1 MVLKNCRY
9 ILFILF
15 FTTSI
20 SGSAQHIIGVVVDE
34 QTGEP
39 LSEASVRLSL
49 EIRHD
54 GMSWGPV
61 VFNRKTDSEGVF
73 TLDNYRAGRMEY
85 ELNYIGYRTMRK
97 SFIVSGNETD
107 TLRLDTLR
115 LRPSDILK
123 NTAVVKGHYKRFIM
137 RGDTVIFNPKAF
149 KLEEGARLEE
159 LIEKLDGVTI
169 NEKGEMSWMG
179 KPLRIL
185 VNGED
190 FMNGEKGIMSVLP
203 AIAVDKIKVYDKASK
218 YTERTGKDDGTE
230 DKVLDLQIKPGWFE
244 KWYGTAE
251 AGYQT
256 TDRYEGSLD
265 AMRLSNHLPTLIY
278 ANANNRDYKKGRSIV
293 GNSWYTLGGEGKAQ
307 SGSFSIEHRNDTT
320 VADSVVGQQTLRRRE
335 GGSVSL
341 SHFDEISGT
350 YSTKENFSPGQLH
363 TFTLADE
370 RDYRHNFNPNVSLHF
385 DHDFNKKTNLEI
397 YGEIDYKYTDA
408 NSEHR
413 TSIYDEQPYNY
424 SANPRL
430 EPFLPTMDDSLK
442 AHLLTRNRTY
452 TSSQSHLGRGGF
464 GAYFNY
470 ILANNSYLRLETSFH
485 YAKSDSKNQQSYHI
499 DYLKM
504 NTRDYSLRKSDND
517 DESGRFGVSV
527 SYNKN
532 LSKNFSFYLS
542 YNLSHTSTTL
552 NSNHLLSY
560 DDGDTWMEDVANS
573 YYDHERTFENS
584 FDARMM
590 LKAGPWQ
597 FRPGM
602 SIESVSERESYRRGS
617 LDTTATR
624 TLWKPSPSLNVK
636 LRMNKVSTMEWTLS
650 HSQNQPKLL
659 NTLNYID
666 TTDPLSV
673 KLGNPNLHN
682 SKQWE
687 ANMRYNATFSK
698 SQLMLNST
706 LGFTSEV
713 DPIVSVW
720 AFNPQTG
727 VNTTWSAN
735 ARNGY
740 RWKAILEL
748 DKGLG
753 AHFHTSNKLNVSHQK
768 NYGFLAN
775 SGTTE
780 NVTEMCTQQFSLNEN
795 YSLTYERNYLSAEL
809 YGSLNYI
816 KAKNHEAGMNNKF
829 WNYEYGTK
837 LRLNLG
843 KWTLNTK
850 FYNLGRR
857 GYNSSDYNGDRLL
870 WNASAA
876 WKCLKG
882 KGKLGIEF
890 NDIFNKD
897 KNYNATVSAF
907 ERLETGEKKLHHYC
921 LISFTW
927 NFDAV
932 GGKKNP
938 W

>member
-39 LSEASVRLSL
+39 LSDVGVNLFL
-49 EIRHD
+49 PLRHD
-54 GMSWGPV
+54 GMSWGSV
-61 VFNRKTDSEGVF
+61 VFNRKTDLAGIF
-73 TLDNYRAGRMEY
+73 TLDNRRSGRMEY

-97 SFIVSGNETD
+97 SLIVSGNDAD

-159 LIEKLDGVTI
+159 LIEKLDGVTVDE
-169 NEKGEMSWMG
+169 NGEMSWMG

-190 FMNGEKGIMSVLP
+190 FMNGDKGIMRVLP
-203 AIAVDKIKVYDKASK
+203 AIAVDKIKVYNKASK
-218 YTERTGKDDGTE
+218 YTERTGKDDGKE

-244 KWYGTAE
+244 KWYGTAQ

-256 TDRYEGSLD
+256 TDRYEGTLD
-265 AMRLSNHLPTLIY
+265 AMRLSNHLPTLVF
-278 ANANNRDYKKGRSIV
+278 ANANNRDYLRDKSMKFSMMMP
-293 GNSWYTLGGEGKAQ
+293 LGGEGKAQ
-307 SGSFSIEHRNDTT
+307 TGAFSIEHRNDTT
-320 VADSVVGQQTLRRRE
+320 VADSVRGAQTLRRRV
-335 GGSVSL
+335 GCSVSL
-341 SHFDEISGT
+341 PHFDEISST

-363 TFTLADE
+363 TFTLTDQ
-370 RDYRHNFNPNVSLHF
+370 RDYKHNFNPNVSLHF
-385 DHDFNKKTNLEI
+385 KRDFNKNMYLSI
-397 YGEIDYKYTDA
+397 NGDIDYKYTDA

-413 TSIYDEQPYNY
+413 TSIFDEQPYNY

-442 AHLLTRNRTY
+442 AHLVTRNRTY
-452 TSSQSHLGRGGF
+452 TSSQSHLGRGRF
-464 GAYFNY
+464 GADFDY
-470 ILANNSYLRLETSFH
+470 IFADGSMLELTTRFDYS
-485 YAKSDSKNQQSYHI
+485 KSDNKNLQSYHI

-504 NTRDYSLRKSDND
+504 DTRDYSLRKSDND

-527 SYNKN
+527 RYKKSLNKN
-532 LSKNFSFYLS
+532 FNFNLS
-542 YNLSHTSTTL
+542 YNLSHSSNTR

-560 DDGDTWMEDVANS
+560 DDGNTWIEDVSNS
-573 YYDHERTFENS
+573 YYEKEKTFEND
-584 FDARMM
+584 FDVRMM
-590 LKAGPWQ
+590 LKTGFWQ
-597 FRPGM
+597 FMPKM
-602 SIESVSERESYRRGS
+602 SIKSISEHESYRRGR

-624 TLWKPSPSLNVK
+624 TLWLLSPSLDVK
-636 LRMNKVSTMEWTLS
+636 LRVNKASSMEWSLS
-650 HSQNQPKLL
+650 HSQRQPQLL

-687 ANMRYNATFSK
+687 ANMQYNATFSK

-706 LGFTSEV
+706 LGFTSEA

-780 NVTEMCTQQFSLNEN
+780 NVTEMCTKQFILREN

-882 KGKLGIEF
+882 KGKLSIELD
-890 NDIFNKD
+890 DILNKD
-897 KNYNATVSAF
+897 KYYYAKVSAF
-907 ERLETGEKKLHHYC
+907 ERLETGQKKLHHYC

>member
-1 MVLKNCRY
+1 MVLKICRY

-54 GMSWGPV
+54 GRSWGTY
-61 VFNRKTDSEGVF
+61 NRKTDSEGVF
-73 TLDNYRAGRMEY
+73 TLDNHYQGRLEY
-85 ELNYIGYRTMRK
+85 ELSYIGYHTMRK
-97 SFIVSGNETD
+97 SFIVSGNESD

-149 KLEEGARLEE
+149 KLEDGARLEE

-169 NEKGEMSWMG
+169 DEKGEMSWMG

-190 FMNGEKGIMSVLP
+190 FMNGANGIVSVLP

-218 YTERTGKDDGTE
+218 YTERTGNADGKE

-244 KWYGTAE
+244 KWYGTAM

-256 TDRYEGSLD
+256 TDRYEGTLD
-265 AMRLSNHLPTLIY
+265 AMRLSNHLPTLVF
-278 ANANNRDYKKGRSIV
+278 ANANNRDYIKDNFIG
-293 GNSWYTLGGEGKAQ
+293 GNMWGFLGGKGKARV
-307 SGSFSIEHRNDTT
+307 GTFSIEHRNDST
-320 VADSVVGQQTLRRRE
+320 VADSVKGQQTLHRRE
-335 GGSVSL
+335 GGGVSL
-341 SHFDEISGT
+341 QHFDNISST
-350 YSTKENFSPGQLH
+350 YSTKENFSPNQLH
-363 TFTLADE
+363 TFTLTDQ
-370 RDYRHNFNPNVSLHF
+370 RNYDHNFSPRVSLHF
-385 DHDFNKKTNLEI
+385 KRDFNKNMNLSI
-397 YGEIDYKYTDA
+397 YGDVRYNYNNA
-408 NSEHR
+408 NSELR
-413 TSIYDEQPYNY
+413 TSIFDDQPYNY
-424 SANPRL
+424 SADPRV
-430 EPFLPTMDDSLK
+430 EPFLLDMDDSLK
-442 AHLLTRNRTY
+442 AHLLTHNRTY
-452 TSSQSHLGRGGF
+452 MSSEGHSGIGDLST
-464 GAYFNY
+464 YFDYIFADGSNLTIRNY
-470 ILANNSYLRLETSFH
+470 LKYS
-485 YAKSDSKNQQSYHI
+485 KSDKKNLQSYHI

-504 NTRDYSLRKSDND
+504 NTRDYSQQKSDQ
-517 DESGRFGVSV
+517 DEESRTFSMQVL
-527 SYNKN
+527 YKKN
-532 LSKNFSFYLS
+532 LSKDFSFNILYDLVYLS
-542 YNLSHTSTTL
+542 KTS
-552 NSNHLLSY
+552 NNNYFLSY
-560 DDGDTWMEDVANS
+560 DNGETWIDDTANS
-573 YYDHERTFENS
+573 YYDKARTVENS
-584 FDARMM
+584 FEAGMM
-590 LKAGPWQ
+590 LKVGGWQ
-597 FRPGM
+597 FMPTM
-602 SIESVSERESYRRGS
+602 SIKSVSERKSYRRGI

-624 TLWKPSPSLNVK
+624 TLWLPSPSLNVK
-636 LRMNKVSTMEWTLS
+636 LRMNKVSKVEWSLS
-650 HSQNQPKLL
+650 HSQSQPEQLS
-659 NTLNYID
+659 TLNYID

-682 SKQWE
+682 AKRWE
-687 ANMRYNATFSK
+687 ATMQYDAIFSK
-698 SQLMLNST
+698 SQFMLYSM
-706 LGFTSEV
+706 LGFTSDV

-735 ARNGY
+735 AHNGQS
-740 RWKAILEL
+740 WKAVLEL

-753 AHFHTSNKLNVSHQK
+753 ANFHTSNRLNVSHSK
-768 NYGFLAN
+768 IYGFLAN

-780 NVTEMCTQQFSLNEN
+780 DVTEMSTRHFTLRED

-809 YGSLNYI
+809 YGSLNFL
-816 KAKNHEAGMNNKF
+816 KAKSREAGMDNNF
-829 WNYEYGTK
+829 WDYEYGTK
-837 LRLNLG
+837 LRLNFG
-843 KWTLNTK
+843 KWTFNTRL
-850 FYNLGRR
+850 YNRGRR

-870 WNASAA
+870 WNASAS

-882 KGKLGIEF
+882 KGKLSFEL
-890 NDIFNKD
+890 NDILNRD
-897 KNYNATVSAF
+897 KNYYATVSAF
-907 ERLETGEKKLHHYC
+907 ERVEEGSSKLHHYC